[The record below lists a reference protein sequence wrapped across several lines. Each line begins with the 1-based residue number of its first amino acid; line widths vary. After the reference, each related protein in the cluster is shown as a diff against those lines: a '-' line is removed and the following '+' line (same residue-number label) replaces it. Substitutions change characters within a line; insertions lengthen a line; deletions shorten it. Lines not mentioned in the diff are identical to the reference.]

1 MTMQHNRDDRRN
13 ICTAGAT
20 FLIAIVLTAAPTV
33 FAQEQES
40 PQDTYDGLTLV
51 TDSVVAL
58 AYVDPDADFS
68 VYDKIMIL
76 DCYVAF
82 KKNWQR
88 DQNRSSVSR
97 IRISSNDMETIKADV
112 AELFR
117 EVFTEKL
124 SGDGGYKIVE
134 AAGDDVLLVR
144 PAIIDLDITAPDTMS
159 AGRSRTYTSS
169 AGAATIYIELFDSV
183 TGDALARAADR
194 KAARN
199 VGGYMSYSNGI
210 TNRVEARRMLG
221 RWAEL
226 LRDRLDEFH
235 GK

>member
-1 MTMQHNRDDRRN
+1 MKHQLNEPNRF
-13 ICTAGAT
+13 A
-20 FLIAIVLTAAPTV
+20 IAAVILSLALLLSTPPPA
-33 FAQEQES
+33 FAQEQELAAE
-40 PQDTYDGLTLV
+40 THDGLTLV
-51 TDSVVAL
+51 PDRKVAA
-58 AYVDPDADFS
+58 AYVDSEADFS

-76 DCYVAF
+76 DCHVAF
-82 KKNWQR
+82 KKDWQR
-88 DQNRSSVSR
+88 DQKKAGSR
-97 IRISSNDMETIKADV
+97 INISSSDMEKIKADV

-124 SGDGGYKIVE
+124 GGDGGYNIVE

-169 AGAATIYIELFDSV
+169 AGAATIFIELYDSV
-183 TGDALARAADR
+183 TGDILARATDR

-199 VGGYMSYSNGI
+199 VGGYMSY
-210 TNRVEARRMLG
+210 TNRVTNRAAARRMLG
-221 RWAEL
+221 SWVEL
-226 LRDRLDEFH
+226 LRDMLDEFH

>member
-1 MTMQHNRDDRRN
+1 MKYQLNEPNRF
-13 ICTAGAT
+13 A
-20 FLIAIVLTAAPTV
+20 IAAVVLSLALLLSTPPPA
-33 FAQEQES
+33 FAQEQELAAE
-40 PQDTYDGLTLV
+40 THDGLTLV
-51 TDSVVAL
+51 PDRKVAA
-58 AYVDPDADFS
+58 AYVDSEADFS

-82 KKNWQR
+82 KKDWQR
-88 DQNRSSVSR
+88 DQKKAGSR
-97 IRISSNDMETIKADV
+97 ISISSSDMEKIKADV

-124 SGDGGYKIVE
+124 GKDGGYEIVE

-169 AGAATIYIELFDSV
+169 AGAATIFIELYDSV
-183 TGDALARAADR
+183 TGDILARATDR

-199 VGGYMSYSNGI
+199 VGGYMSY
-210 TNRVEARRMLG
+210 TNRVTNRAAARRMLG
-221 RWAEL
+221 SWVEL
-226 LRDRLDEFH
+226 LRDMLDEFH

>member
-1 MTMQHNRDDRRN
+1 MKHDRDECRN
-13 ICTAGAT
+13 TWHAIAT
-20 FLIAIVLTAAPTV
+20 FLMAISLTAVPPV
-33 FAQEQES
+33 FAQGQES
-40 PQDTYDGLTLV
+40 PQETYDGLTLV
-51 TDSVVAL
+51 PDSKVAA
-58 AYVDPDADFS
+58 AYVDSDADFS

-82 KKNWQR
+82 KKDWEK
-88 DQNRSSVSR
+88 DQTRSSASR
-97 IRISSNDMETIKADV
+97 VRISSNDMEKIKADV

-124 SGDGGYKIVE
+124 GGDGGYNIVE

-144 PAIIDLDITAPDTMS
+144 PAIIDLDITAPDTMQ

-169 AGAATIYIELFDSV
+169 AGAATIYIELYDSV
-183 TGDALARAADR
+183 TGEILARAADR

-199 VGGYMSYSNGI
+199 VGGYMSY
-210 TNRVEARRMLG
+210 TNRVTNRAAARRMLG
-221 RWAEL
+221 SWAEL
-226 LRDRLDEFH
+226 LRDMLDEFH

>member
-1 MTMQHNRDDRRN
+1 MKHHRNEPNRF
-13 ICTAGAT
+13 A
-20 FLIAIVLTAAPTV
+20 IAAVVLSLALLLSTPPPA
-33 FAQEQES
+33 FAQEQELAAE
-40 PQDTYDGLTLV
+40 THDGLTLV
-51 TDSVVAL
+51 PDRKVAA
-58 AYVDPDADFS
+58 AYVDSEADFS

-82 KKNWQR
+82 KKDWEK
-88 DQNRSSVSR
+88 DQTRSSASR
-97 IRISSNDMETIKADV
+97 VRISSNDMEKIKADV

-124 SGDGGYKIVE
+124 GGDGGYNIVE

-169 AGAATIYIELFDSV
+169 AGAATIFIELYDSV
-183 TGDALARAADR
+183 TGDILARATDR

-199 VGGYMSYSNGI
+199 VGGYMSY
-210 TNRVEARRMLG
+210 TNRVTNRADARRMLG
-221 RWAEL
+221 SWAEL
-226 LRDRLDEFH
+226 LRDMLDEFH

>member
-1 MTMQHNRDDRRN
+1 MKKTSL
-13 ICTAGAT
+13 IVSIAGIAA
-20 FLIAIVLTAAPTV
+20 LILPLSLL
-33 FAQEQES
+33 AQEQEP
-40 PQDTYDGLTLV
+40 PQETHDGLTLV
-51 TDSVVAL
+51 PDRKVAVAYIDSE
-58 AYVDPDADFS
+58 ADLS

-76 DCYVAF
+76 DCHVAF
-82 KKNWQR
+82 KKDWQR
-88 DQNRSSVSR
+88 DQKRTGSR
-97 IRISSNDMETIKADV
+97 ISISSSDMEKIKTDV

-124 SGDGGYKIVE
+124 GGDGGYEIVE

-169 AGAATIYIELFDSV
+169 AGTATIYVELYDSV
-183 TGDALARAADR
+183 TGDILARAADR
-194 KAARN
+194 KAARS
-199 VGGYMSYSNGI
+199 VGGHLSY
-210 TNRVEARRMLG
+210 TNRVTNKADARRMLG
-221 RWAEL
+221 TWAEL

>member
-1 MTMQHNRDDRRN
+1 METKRHCLTTRG
-13 ICTAGAT
+13 IFALVISTALLAVPVGA
-20 FLIAIVLTAAPTV
+20 
-33 FAQEQES
+33 FAQEGTPDS
-40 PQDTYDGLTLV
+40 YDGLVLMP
-51 TDSVVAL
+51 DSKVAT
-58 AYVDPDADFS
+58 AYIDPEADLG
-68 VYDKIMIL
+68 VYNKIMIL

-82 KKNWQR
+82 KKDWQR
-88 DQNRSSVSR
+88 EHKRTGSNISVS
-97 IRISSNDMETIKADV
+97 SGEMDKIKADV

-124 SGDGGYKIVE
+124 GADGGYKIVE

-183 TGDALARAADR
+183 TGDIIARAADR

-199 VGGYMSYSNGI
+199 VGGHMSYSNRI
-210 TNRVEARRMLG
+210 TNQAEARRMLG
-221 RWAEL
+221 SWAEL

>member
-1 MTMQHNRDDRRN
+1 MESNRK
-13 ICTAGAT
+13 CTRTGDIAA
-20 FLIAIVLTAAPTV
+20 LIFFTALMAAPVGV
-33 FAQEQES
+33 FAQEQDPS
-40 PQDTYDGLTLV
+40 QDTYDGLVLV
-51 TDSVVAL
+51 PDSKVAT

-68 VYDKIMIL
+68 VYNKIMIL

-82 KKNWQR
+82 RKNWQR
-88 DQNRSSVSR
+88 DQKQSGSRISVS
-97 IRISSNDMETIKADV
+97 SGDMDKIKADV

-124 SGDGGYKIVE
+124 GEDGGYEIVE

-144 PAIIDLDITAPDTMS
+144 PAIIDLDVTAPDTMS

-183 TGDALARAADR
+183 TGDTLARAADR
-194 KAARN
+194 KSARN
-199 VGGYMSYSNGI
+199 MGGYMSHSNSI
-210 TNRVEARRMLG
+210 TNRAEARRMLG
-221 RWAEL
+221 SWAQL
-226 LRDRLDEFH
+226 LRDRLDEIH

>member
-1 MTMQHNRDDRRN
+1 M
-13 ICTAGAT
+13 
-20 FLIAIVLTAAPTV
+20 
-33 FAQEQES
+33 
-40 PQDTYDGLTLV
+40 TLV
-51 TDSVVAL
+51 PDRKVAA
-58 AYVDPDADFS
+58 AYIDTDADLS

-82 KKNWQR
+82 KKDWEKDHTQ
-88 DQNRSSVSR
+88 SSASR
-97 IRISSNDMETIKADV
+97 IRISSSDMEKIKADV

-124 SGDGGYKIVE
+124 GGDGGYKIVE

-144 PAIIDLDITAPDTMS
+144 PAIIDLDITAPDTMG

-169 AGAATIYIELFDSV
+169 AGAATIYIELYDSV
-183 TGDALARAADR
+183 TGDILARAIDR

-199 VGGYMSYSNGI
+199 VSGYMSY
-210 TNRVEARRMLG
+210 TNRVTNRADSRRMLG
-221 RWAEL
+221 KWAEL

>member
-1 MTMQHNRDDRRN
+1 MQQDRSERRN
-13 ICTAGAT
+13 TWAAGAT
-20 FLIAIVLTAAPTV
+20 LLIAIVLTAPPPV
-33 FAQEQES
+33 FAQEQEP
-40 PQDTYDGLTLV
+40 PQETYDGLALMP
-51 TDSVVAL
+51 DRAVAV

-68 VYDKIMIL
+68 IYDKIMIL

-82 KKNWQR
+82 RKDWEKNHT
-88 DQNRSSVSR
+88 RSSGSR
-97 IRISSNDMETIKADV
+97 IRISSRDIEKIKADV
-112 AELFR
+112 ADLFR

-134 AAGDDVLLVR
+134 AAGDNVLLVR
-144 PAIIDLDITAPDTMS
+144 PSIIDLDITAPDTMS

-183 TGDALARAADR
+183 TGDILARAADR
-194 KAARN
+194 KVARK
-199 VGGYMSYSNGI
+199 VGGYMSYSSRL
-210 TNRVEARRMLG
+210 TNRAEARRMLG
-221 RWAEL
+221 SWAEL

>member
-1 MTMQHNRDDRRN
+1 MKHERN
-13 ICTAGAT
+13 ELTRTAIAAVVLSLALLLSVSTGA
-20 FLIAIVLTAAPTV
+20 
-33 FAQEQES
+33 FAQEQELAGE
-40 PQDTYDGLTLV
+40 THDGLTLV
-51 TDSVVAL
+51 PDRKVAA
-58 AYVDPDADFS
+58 AYVDSEADFS

-82 KKNWQR
+82 KKDWER
-88 DQNRSSVSR
+88 DTKRAGSR
-97 IRISSNDMETIKADV
+97 LPISSSDMEKIKADV

-124 SGDGGYKIVE
+124 GIDGGYEIVE

-144 PAIIDLDITAPDTMS
+144 PAIIDLDITAPDTMP
-159 AGRSRTYTSS
+159 AGRTHTYTSS
-169 AGAATIYIELFDSV
+169 AGAATIFIELYDSV
-183 TGDALARAADR
+183 TGDILARAADR

-199 VGGYMSYSNGI
+199 VGGYMSY
-210 TNRVEARRMLG
+210 TNRVTNRAEARRMLG
-221 RWAEL
+221 TWAEL

>member
-1 MTMQHNRDDRRN
+1 MKHKRYELTRTG
-13 ICTAGAT
+13 IAAVVLSLALLLSAPPGA
-20 FLIAIVLTAAPTV
+20 
-33 FAQEQES
+33 FAQKQEP
-40 PQDTYDGLTLV
+40 PQDTHDGLTLV
-51 TDSVVAL
+51 PDRKVAAAYMDSE
-58 AYVDPDADFS
+58 ADLS

-82 KKNWQR
+82 KKDWQR
-88 DQNRSSVSR
+88 DQKKAGSR
-97 IRISSNDMETIKADV
+97 ISISSSDMEKIKTDV
-112 AELFR
+112 AGLFR

-124 SGDGGYKIVE
+124 GGDGGYQIVE

-169 AGAATIYIELFDSV
+169 AGTATIFIELYDSV
-183 TGDALARAADR
+183 TGDILARAADK

-199 VGGYMSYSNGI
+199 AGGYMSY
-210 TNRVEARRMLG
+210 TNRVTNRADARRMLG
-221 RWAEL
+221 TWAEL